1 MSAEALPELDAD
13 FLFVTYRTDTL
24 ETPADA
30 ITHLEGVAPDFCNF
44 LHACRENQ
52 MIVMPREE
60 ASASS
65 YYALGV
71 MAYTVISHISGRS
84 YIPLAQ

>member
-1 MSAEALPELDAD
+1 MGEALPEPDAD
-13 FLFVTYRTDTL
+13 LIFAPYRTDTL

-30 ITHLEGVAPDFCNF
+30 VKHLEEVLPEFCQF

-52 MIVMPREE
+52 LIIVPREE

-65 YYALGV
+65 YYGLGAV
-71 MAYTVISHISGRS
+71 SYMIISQISGR
-84 YIPLAQ
+84 PFTPMPD